1 MVIIALFGYSRIY
14 DLFYQISKKQYRRKK
29 FEFELVVIASFCQS
43 AKYNYLSS
51 SCWSLWASASLARRA
66 AICSST
72 VSLFRAYH
80 RFNNIEPGQDRE
92 KSHSEQLYLPIGVFA
107 LQLYNLGHW
116 LNHRKTTGCR
126 LYLEEELTTPF
137 CFYLFRLII
146 FLKL

>member
-1 MVIIALFGYSRIY
+1 MTCFIKSVK
-14 DLFYQISKKQYRRKK
+14 ISIGRKK

-80 RFNNIEPGQDRE
+80 LFSNIEPGKDRG

-107 LQLYNLGHW
+107 LQLYNVGHW
-116 LNHRKTTGCR
+116 LYLIITTEGR
-126 LYLEEELTTPF
+126 LYLEEGLTTPF
-137 CFYLFRLII
+137 CCYLFRLII